1 MRAKVEIGQKLL
13 LAFHG
18 KESLPP
24 EIQQAIRRYRPGGF
38 TLFRASNIEQP
49 EQVRALTAQLQ
60 HAAREEG
67 LPPFII
73 AADQEGGQLMAVSEG
88 ATQLPGNMALGA
100 TGSSRLARLAGEVL
114 GCEMAA
120 LGINVNY
127 APSLDVNSN
136 PGNPVIGVR
145 SFGEDAE
152 LAARLGAALIE
163 GIQSRGCA
171 ATAKHFPGHGDTESD
186 SHHGLPVV
194 RHSLERLRQV
204 ELPPFSAA
212 VQAGVQIVMT
222 AHLALPALD
231 GREDLPA
238 TLSSKILK
246 GLLREELG
254 FRGVIVTDAMDMQAI
269 GQGEIFG
276 EQALRAAAAGA
287 DLLLLTHDPSSHRAA
302 FEKLAGP
309 GALDTAEAEASL
321 GRIRA
326 LKRWLASR
334 PPQPGLEHVGCPAHL
349 AVAEEIAARSITL
362 LRDHSGLLPLRP
374 AETPR
379 LVVVM
384 PQPQDLTPAD
394 TSSYIRPALA
404 GALRQYYAQVDELT
418 VPHQPQEQDI
428 AAVLEQVRNG
438 RYRALVLGTLN
449 AYTQPGQAELARA
462 LLEYGIPVIIA
473 ALRLPYDL
481 AAFPQAPTY
490 LCTYSLL
497 EPSMQALART
507 LCGETQARGRLPVS
521 IPGLYPR
528 GACES
533 AR

>member
-1 MRAKVEIGQKLL
+1 MRAKEEIGQKLL

-24 EIQQAIRRYRPGGF
+24 EIRKAIRRYRPGGF
-38 TLFRASNIEQP
+38 TLFRASNIERP
-49 EQVRALTAQLQ
+49 EQVRALTANLQ
-60 HAAREEG
+60 QAAREEG

-73 AADQEGGQLMAVSEG
+73 AADQEGGQLMAVNEG

-100 TGSSRLARLAGEVL
+100 TGSSRLAQQAGEVL
-114 GCEMAA
+114 GCEMSA
-120 LGINVNY
+120 LGINANY

-163 GIQSRGCA
+163 GIQSQGCA

-186 SHHGLPVV
+186 SHHGVPVV

-212 VQAGVQIVMT
+212 VRSGVQMVMT
-222 AHLALPALD
+222 GHLALPALD
-231 GREDLPA
+231 GGEDLPA
-238 TLSSKILK
+238 TLSTRILK

-254 FRGVIVTDAMDMQAI
+254 FRGAIVTDAMDMKAI
-269 GQGEIFG
+269 DQGETFG
-276 EQALRAAAAGA
+276 EQALRAAAAGS

-302 FEKLAGP
+302 FESLTCP
-309 GALDTAEAEASL
+309 GALDTAETEDSL

-326 LKRWLASR
+326 LKRWLTTRS
-334 PPQPGLEHVGCPAHL
+334 PQPGLEHVGCPAHL
-349 AVAEEIAARSITL
+349 AVAKEIAARSITL
-362 LRDHSGLLPLRP
+362 LRNHTSLLPLRP

-379 LVVVM
+379 LLLVM
-384 PQPQDLTPAD
+384 PHPQDLTPAD

-404 GALRQYYAQVDELT
+404 GALRRYYAHVDELT
-418 VPHQPQEQDI
+418 VPHKPQEQDI

-438 RYRALVLGTLN
+438 RYSALVLGTLN
-449 AYTQPGQAELARA
+449 AYTQPGQTVLARA
-462 LLEYGIPVIIA
+462 LLQYGLPVIIA

-481 AAFPQAPTY
+481 ATFPEAPTY

-497 EPSMQALART
+497 EPSMEALARI
-507 LCGETQARGRLPVS
+507 LCGEAKASGRLPVS

-528 GACES
+528 GAFES
-533 AR
+533 AH